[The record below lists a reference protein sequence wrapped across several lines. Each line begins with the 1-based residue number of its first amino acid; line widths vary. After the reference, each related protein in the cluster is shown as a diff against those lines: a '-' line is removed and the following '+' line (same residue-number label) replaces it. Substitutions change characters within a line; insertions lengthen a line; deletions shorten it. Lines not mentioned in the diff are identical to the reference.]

1 MINWEKLFQLGKN
14 YWKKYWE
21 KINKYW
27 HNPYAFSEFATP
39 SCKWGKVV
47 RLQCK
52 SYKFGP
58 LVWGTTCSLIS
69 HVFLFLIT
77 SLMVHHKNKSNSL
90 ETRLW
95 KDISHQTLQN
105 IRFDRKGRNEISLDK
120 FLIWLPFLISLINQN
135 SGDENN
141 INTWHQEPHLS
152 LTRNQ
157 LYGL

>member
-27 HNPYAFSEFATP
+27 HNQYAFSEFATP

-95 KDISHQTLQN
+95 KDISHQTL
-105 IRFDRKGRNEISLDK
+105 R
-120 FLIWLPFLISLINQN
+120 PN
-135 SGDENN
+135 SYCK
-141 INTWHQEPHLS
+141 I
-152 LTRNQ
+152 
-157 LYGL
+157 YGLTVKVETKYLLTNFWFGYHFWFH